1 MSDGTCKGL
10 GPDWVARASNDG
22 SFPSVDSSKEARV
35 PQSSNPSANPDF
47 SGLWIPLVTPF
58 RGGAV
63 DHTALSALTRRLA
76 DDGVA
81 GFVVCAS
88 TGEAAALDETEQ
100 LAALDT
106 VQAAAGGLPIIMGLS
121 GYHLGKTTA
130 WVRRLAERPL
140 AGLQVP
146 APHYIRPSQAGLLE
160 WFRAI
165 ADASAA
171 PVLVYDIPYRTGATI
186 ARETLLTL
194 AEHPRIRGIK
204 DCGGDMAKTRAV
216 IADGRLQVLSGE
228 DHQIFST
235 VAEGGVGAIAASGH
249 VQTRRFV
256 QVLRL
261 LAENRLAEARAEWQL
276 LQPLIEML
284 FAEPNPGPLKALLAH
299 SGSMMSDELRSPMT
313 RAPDALRDRLVELNA
328 RLSRP

>member
-1 MSDGTCKGL
+1 M
-10 GPDWVARASNDG
+10 
-22 SFPSVDSSKEARV
+22 
-35 PQSSNPSANPDF
+35 PQQQTTAPTPDF

-58 RGGAV
+58 RDGAV
-63 DHTALSALTRRLA
+63 DHAALAALTRRLA
-76 DDGVA
+76 ADGVA
-81 GFVVCAS
+81 GFVVCGS
-88 TGEAAALDETEQ
+88 TGEAAALDEAEQ
-100 LAALDT
+100 LASLDT
-106 VQAAAGGLPIIMGLS
+106 VQAAAGGLPVVMGLS

-130 WVRRLAERPL
+130 WVRKLSERPL
-140 AGLQVP
+140 AGLLVP

-165 ADASAA
+165 ADASSV
-171 PVLVYDIPYRTGATI
+171 PVLIYDIPYRTGATLS
-186 ARETLLTL
+186 RETLLAL
-194 AEHPRIRGIK
+194 AAHPRIRGVK
-204 DCGGDMAKTRAV
+204 DCGGDMAKTRAL

-249 VQTRRFV
+249 VQTKRFV

-261 LAENRLAEARAEWQL
+261 LADNRVAEARAEWQP

-284 FAEPNPGPLKALLAH
+284 FGESNPGPVKALLAH
-299 SGSMMSDELRSPMT
+299 AGAMRDELRSPMT
-313 RAPDALRDRLVELNA
+313 RASDGLRERLVALDG

>member
-1 MSDGTCKGL
+1 M
-10 GPDWVARASNDG
+10 
-22 SFPSVDSSKEARV
+22 
-35 PQSSNPSANPDF
+35 PQQQATRPTPDF

-58 RGGAV
+58 RDGAV
-63 DHTALSALTRRLA
+63 DHGVLAALTRRLA
-76 DDGVA
+76 ADGVA
-81 GFVVCAS
+81 GFVVCGS
-88 TGEAAALDETEQ
+88 TGEAAALDEAEQ
-100 LAALDT
+100 LASLDT
-106 VQAAAGGLPIIMGLS
+106 VQAAAGGLPVVMGLS

-130 WVRRLAERPL
+130 WVRRLSERPL
-140 AGLQVP
+140 AGLLVP

-165 ADASAA
+165 ADASAL
-171 PVLVYDIPYRTGATI
+171 PVLIYDIPYRTGATLS
-186 ARETLLTL
+186 RETLLAL
-194 AEHPRIRGIK
+194 AAHPRIRGIK
-204 DCGGDMAKTRAV
+204 DCGGDMAKTRAL

-249 VQTRRFV
+249 VQTKRFV

-261 LAENRLAEARAEWQL
+261 LADNRVAEARAEWQP

-284 FAEPNPGPLKALLAH
+284 FAESNPGPVKALLARA
-299 SGSMMSDELRSPMT
+299 GAMRDELRSPMT
-313 RAPDALRDRLVELNA
+313 RASDGLRERLVALDA